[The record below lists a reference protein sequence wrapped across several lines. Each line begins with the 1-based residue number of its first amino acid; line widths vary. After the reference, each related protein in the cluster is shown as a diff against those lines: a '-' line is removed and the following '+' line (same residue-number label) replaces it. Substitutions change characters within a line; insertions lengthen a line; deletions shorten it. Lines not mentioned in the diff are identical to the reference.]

1 MVWDLWQSYVIREP
15 GGSAPY
21 DGRLGKVTQEAN
33 VLINQE
39 RLKNLLI
46 ELIKIDSLSR
56 QEFDV
61 AMRLKREMEELGAT
75 VWIDDAGEKV
85 GGNVGNLIAYFPGN
99 TPLARPLLLS
109 AHMDTVAP
117 GEGVVPM
124 LDGDILHT
132 DGRTVLG
139 GDDKSGVAIICEVL
153 RIIKEKRLPC
163 ASIDVVFT
171 ICEEAGLIGAKCL
184 DVSRLRARA
193 GLVLD
198 SDSVGFL
205 FTKAP
210 AANRMEF
217 HIQGLEAHA
226 GVCPEKGIS
235 AVKVAA
241 EGIAQMKL
249 GRIDHE
255 TTANIGVIQGGIAV
269 NIVPNSVILKGE
281 ARSHNQEKLDRQT
294 QHMLRCLEEAAAR
307 HELELDG
314 KPFRARVEAK
324 IERDYDR
331 MDVPDQAPI
340 VQLVRAA
347 AKNLNVE
354 IKTMATGGG
363 CDANVLNQ
371 KGLEVANLSTGMR
384 DIHTVKEWLDLKD
397 LYLSAEMV
405 LETVRLNAA
414 HPPTP

>member
-1 MVWDLWQSYVIREP
+1 
-15 GGSAPY
+15 
-21 DGRLGKVTQEAN
+21 
-33 VLINQE
+33 LINQE

-56 QEFDV
+56 KEYDV
-61 AMRLKREMEELGAT
+61 AMRLKREMEELGAQVT
-75 VWIDDAGEKV
+75 IDDAGERV
-85 GGNVGNLIAYFPGN
+85 GGNVGNLIAHFTGSAPKAM
-99 TPLARPLLLS
+99 PILLS
-109 AHMDTVAP
+109 AHMDTVVP
-117 GEGVVPM
+117 GEGIVPI
-124 LDGDILHT
+124 LDGDILRT

-153 RIIKEKRLPC
+153 RVVKENCFPC
-163 ASIDVVFT
+163 SDVDVVFT

-184 DVSRLRARA
+184 DVNRLRART

-217 HIQGLEAHA
+217 RVHGLEAHA
-226 GVCPEKGIS
+226 GVCPEKGVNAI
-235 AVKVAA
+235 KVAA
-241 EGIAQMKL
+241 DAIAQMSL

-255 TTANIGVIQGGIAV
+255 TTANIGVIEGGMAV

-281 ARSHNQEKLDRQT
+281 ARSHSQDKLDQQT
-294 QHMLRCLEEAAAR
+294 EHMLRCLQDAAAR
-307 HELELDG
+307 HTLELDG
-314 KPFRARVEAK
+314 ARFTASVDAK

-331 MDVPDQAPI
+331 MDVSDGAPI

-347 AKNLNVE
+347 AKNLKVE
-354 IKTMATGGG
+354 VKTLATGGG

-384 DIHTVKEWLDLKD
+384 DIHTVKEWLDLND
-397 LYLSAEMV
+397 LHLSAQMV
-405 LETVRLNAA
+405 LEVVRLNA
-414 HPPTP
+414 TTL

>member
-1 MVWDLWQSYVIREP
+1 
-15 GGSAPY
+15 
-21 DGRLGKVTQEAN
+21 
-33 VLINQE
+33 LINAE
-39 RLKNLLI
+39 RLKNFLI

-56 QEFDV
+56 KEYDV
-61 AMRLKREMEELGAT
+61 AMRLKREMEDLGAQ
-75 VWIDDAGEKV
+75 VSIDDAGERV
-85 GGNVGNLIAYFPGN
+85 GGNVGNLIAHFTGTAPEAK
-99 TPLARPLLLS
+99 PILLS
-109 AHMDTVAP
+109 AHMDTVVP
-117 GEGVVPM
+117 GEGIVPI
-124 LDGDILHT
+124 LDGDILRT

-153 RIIKEKRLPC
+153 RVIKENRLPC
-163 ASIDVVFT
+163 SDVDVVFT

-184 DVSRLRARA
+184 DVSRLRART

-217 HIQGLEAHA
+217 RVHGLEAHA
-226 GVCPEKGIS
+226 GVCPEKGVNAI
-235 AVKVAA
+235 KVAA
-241 EGIAQMKL
+241 DGIAQMSL

-255 TTANIGVIQGGIAV
+255 TTANIGVIEGGMAV

-281 ARSHNQEKLDRQT
+281 ARSHSQEKLDRQT
-294 QHMLRCLEEAAAR
+294 EHMLRCLQDAAAR
-307 HELELDG
+307 HSLELGGRQFIASID
-314 KPFRARVEAK
+314 AK

-331 MDVPDQAPI
+331 MDVPDGAAI

-347 AKNLNVE
+347 AKNLRVD
-354 IKTMATGGG
+354 IKTLATGGG

-384 DIHTVKEWLDLKD
+384 EIHTVKEWLDLKD
-397 LYLSAEMV
+397 LNLSAQMV
-405 LETVRLNAA
+405 LEVVRLNA
-414 HPPTP
+414 TNR

>member
-1 MVWDLWQSYVIREP
+1 M
-15 GGSAPY
+15 
-21 DGRLGKVTQEAN
+21 
-33 VLINQE
+33 INQE

-56 QEFDV
+56 KEYHV
-61 AMRLKREMEELGAT
+61 AMRLKREMEELGAK
-75 VWIDDAGEKV
+75 VSIDDAGEKV
-85 GGNVGNLIAYFPGN
+85 GGNVGNLIAHFSGTAPEA
-99 TPLARPLLLS
+99 TPILLS
-109 AHMDTVAP
+109 AHMDTVVP
-117 GEGVVPM
+117 GEGIVPI
-124 LDGDILHT
+124 LDGDILRT

-153 RIIKEKRLPC
+153 RVVKENNFQC
-163 ASIDVVFT
+163 SDVDVVFT

-184 DVSRLRARA
+184 DVNRLRART

-217 HIQGLEAHA
+217 RVHGLEAHA
-226 GVCPEKGIS
+226 GVCPEKGVNAI
-235 AVKVAA
+235 KVAA
-241 EGIAQMKL
+241 DGIAQMDL

-255 TTANIGVIQGGIAV
+255 TTANIGVIEGGMAV
-269 NIVPNSVILKGE
+269 NIVPNSVTLKGE
-281 ARSHNQEKLDRQT
+281 ARSHSQEKLDRQT
-294 QHMLRCLEEAAAR
+294 QHMLRCLQDAAAR
-307 HELELDG
+307 HTLELG
-314 KPFRARVEAK
+314 GARFTAKIEAK
-324 IERDYDR
+324 IDRDYDR
-331 MDVPDQAPI
+331 MDVREGAPI

-347 AKNLNVE
+347 AKNLR
-354 IKTMATGGG
+354 IDIQTLATGGG

-397 LYLSAEMV
+397 LNLSAQMV
-405 LETVRLNAA
+405 LEVVRLNAA
-414 HPPTP
+414 NL